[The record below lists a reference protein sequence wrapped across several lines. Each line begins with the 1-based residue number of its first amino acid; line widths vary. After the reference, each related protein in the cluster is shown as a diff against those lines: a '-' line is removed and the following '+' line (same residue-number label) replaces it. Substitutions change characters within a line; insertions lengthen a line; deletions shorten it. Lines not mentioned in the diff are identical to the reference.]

1 MGGFFGP
8 GPGRGGIGGI
18 WWIVILILFLIFFVD
33 P

>member
-8 GPGRGGIGGI
+8 GPGFNRV

>member
-8 GPGRGGIGGI
+8 GGFRGM
-18 WWIVILILFLIFFVD
+18 WWIVILILFLIFFID